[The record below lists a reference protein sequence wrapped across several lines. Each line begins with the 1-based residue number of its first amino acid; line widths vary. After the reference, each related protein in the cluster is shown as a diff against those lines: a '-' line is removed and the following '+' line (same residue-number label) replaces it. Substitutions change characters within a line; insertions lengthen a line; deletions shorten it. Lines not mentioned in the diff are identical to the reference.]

1 MYFLTNNCI
10 WVVYPSYI
18 HKISYTFNIV
28 SLLAKKKK
36 KSTFYLKQIACAF
49 SISEQLLGAEWPL
62 SGSRKKGLAKIFYMG
77 FTLIWNIAELW
88 FYYQALLSFFPFPF
102 GKVYRFTVYQS
113 LPQLPGCLESREDQQ
128 ALKLFEG
135 SLSMLPLLPF

>member
-1 MYFLTNNCI
+1 MYFPINNCI
-10 WVVYPSYI
+10 WIVYPSYI

-36 KSTFYLKQIACAF
+36 KSTFHLKQIACAF

-62 SGSRKKGLAKIFYMG
+62 SGSRKKGLAKILYMR
-77 FTLIWNIAELW
+77 FILIWNIAELW
-88 FYYQALLSFFPFPF
+88 FHYQALLSFFPFPF
-102 GKVYRFTVYQS
+102 GKFYRFTVYQS
-113 LPQLPGCLESREDQQ
+113 LSQLPGCLENRKDQQ
-128 ALKLFEG
+128 ALKLFED